1 MIMKR
6 HILAILALV
15 FPAMFMA
22 QTLKKPTLDELMW
35 GGNKYWTL
43 QPEYI
48 STAWWGESLVRT
60 GVDDCSLLADH
71 RGRTVPAAKALL
83 FSRGDVNAVLREVFP
98 DDSLRTLQNA
108 AFADGKHHI
117 VRLKSD
123 KNVFEYDWKQRRITW
138 HQPLLRGTSYQEFCP
153 ATRSTAY
160 IRDYNLYVRTAD
172 GKDRQVS
179 HDGSRELLYG
189 TSVHRNEFGI
199 EKGTFWSPK
208 GNLLAFYR
216 MDQSMV
222 TDFPLVDME
231 VDSTTQMAQLA
242 PEKYPMAGMASHK
255 VSVGIFDPASGK
267 TVYLATGDPTD
278 RYFTNISWSPDE
290 RYVFVLE
297 LPRSQDKCELVAYS
311 ALTGERLGVFYTE
324 TNARFVEPQCPLTFI
339 PWDASRFIYQSERDG
354 FNHLYVFRM
363 EEAADGLHIAEER
376 QLTAGAYEDFRLLGF
391 NTAARSLVVVSN
403 ESGHIRENVYAVDF
417 KSGRRTLLDNGVG
430 VHSPN
435 LSPAG
440 TLYTDRWSKPDVY
453 RRLELRATARP
464 QLLATLQECDS
475 PWREYSMPEVKGG
488 TLTAADGTTPLYYR
502 LVLPVGFDPA
512 RKYPTVVYV
521 YGGPHATN
529 VKESWNFQTRPW
541 EYYMA
546 NRDYVLFVI
555 DGRGSGDR
563 GFDFESCTHR
573 HLGDIEM
580 ADQMQG
586 VAFLKTLPYVDADR
600 IGVHGW
606 SFGGYMT
613 TNLMCTYPDVFKVG
627 VAGGPVIDWRFYEVM
642 YGERYM
648 DTPQENPEGYHSSSL
663 LPKAK
668 NLKGRLQVI
677 VGYNDKTCLLQ
688 HSLAFLRACEDAGV
702 QPDYFVYPGQ
712 DHNMMGQ
719 DMVHLHERITRYFD
733 DYLKP

>member
-60 GVDDCSLLADH
+60 GVDGCSLLADH
-71 RGRTVPAAKALL
+71 RGRTVAAAKALL

-108 AFADGKHHI
+108 AFADGKHHT

-160 IRDYNLYVRTAD
+160 IRNHNLYVRTAD
-172 GKDRQVS
+172 GKDHQVS

-222 TDFPLVDME
+222 TDFPLVDVE

-376 QLTAGAYEDFRLLGF
+376 QLTAGAYEDLRLLGF

-627 VAGGPVIDWRFYEVM
+627 VAGGPVVDWRFYEVM